1 MLGLKNERNLSFQD
15 ERQISVVCHM
25 GKSAIAAVRLQI
37 FYLKNRL
44 ETKFS
49 SVISLFGAV
58 SSPFYNFAISNFT
71 KNFTFFFEIMEPD
84 RRDKKFLI
92 RLLSFGEHTERIF

>member
-58 SSPFYNFAISNFT
+58 SFPFYNFAISNFT
-71 KNFTFFFEIMEPD
+71 KNFTFFF
-84 RRDKKFLI
+84 RNH
-92 RLLSFGEHTERIF
+92 GTG